1 MQEESSYRGQTG
13 KSWPCWSETKEEGE
27 EDGREEEEEW
37 EQECSLI
44 EDAKVLGLEL
54 GAF

>member
-1 MQEESSYRGQTG
+1 MQTERKGGQ
-13 KSWPCWSETKEEGE
+13 CREKEEE
-27 EDGREEEEEW
+27 EEEEEEEEW